1 MFSLLFDSSVGT
13 ERHFCSILCCLTSIS
28 LLTITAIAMWLVLLI
43 IKIQIFTFFFVDIP
57 SNLLHSNLLKQML
70 LLVFKS
76 CDMKD
81 ILMYF
86 AMMFCLVSCPN
97 YHLSIL
103 QSVWMEHCLDTI
115 GIVGMVLGQ
124 IVGLFSWRF
133 VTINVRNCMLTCSLL
148 LLHNFSYIIL
158 KS

>member
-1 MFSLLFDSSVGT
+1 
-13 ERHFCSILCCLTSIS
+13 
-28 LLTITAIAMWLVLLI
+28 
-43 IKIQIFTFFFVDIP
+43 
-57 SNLLHSNLLKQML
+57 
-70 LLVFKS
+70 
-76 CDMKD
+76 MKD

-86 AMMFCLVSCPN
+86 AMMFCLISCPN

-124 IVGLFSWRF
+124 IVGLFNWRF
-133 VTINVRNCMLTCSLL
+133 VTINVRNCILTCSLL
-148 LLHNFSYIIL
+148 LLHIFSYIIL

>member
-13 ERHFCSILCCLTSIS
+13 ERHFCSILCCFTPIS
-28 LLTITAIAMWLVLLI
+28 LLIITAIAMWLVLLI

-86 AMMFCLVSCPN
+86 AMMFCLISCPN

-115 GIVGMVLGQ
+115 GIVGMVQEQ
-124 IVGLFSWRF
+124 IVGLFNWRCVIF
-133 VTINVRNCMLTCSLL
+133 FLFEIM
-148 LLHNFSYIIL
+148 
-158 KS
+158 